1 MLTVYYRKFL
11 FIVSIAAVLVAKGAL
26 GCSQIN
32 EFVDINHAIQSST
45 YKVVLLCPFSVTHNA
60 DNDAFPL
67 SIINDGIK
75 LICAKSKVDDECV
88 IEGDAKH
95 FDIKANG
102 VTVLG
107 LNFKGSKD
115 TAVSI
120 HGVVGT
126 SFIDCNFTENQKTVG
141 NGGAIETQMNLNENV
156 MVFGSSFDGNSAG
169 SGGGIYGGGISII
182 SSKFTN
188 NSANETDGGAAF
200 IGAGYIESSM
210 FTLNNAMINGPAVY
224 SNDHVCSMGLNH
236 ACHSFDYQENTCD
249 GIFSTNE
256 RCTKFASSC
265 EYSSATPTVMPSME
279 PSLGP
284 SLSSKPSQEPSS
296 APTLSVSPS
305 REPSMSPSA
314 IFSER
319 PSISMLPT
327 NAPTHIPTTSQ
338 VPSSSPTS
346 MPSSKPT
353 LSTQPT
359 VTCNMGAEQRSN
371 MLMHMVLGTKSS
383 GEENEVLDWLLFH
396 DEYNL
401 CPQADNVLQR
411 YTAAIVSREL
421 FPERT
426 LNSDHE
432 CSWLGFVCNL
442 KSQIIAIKHNGLS
455 SDVPVELSLLEHL
468 EEIIIQKGSMKGSLP
483 INMFTV
489 PSLKHIDLDK
499 NELSGIIEV
508 DGESSVQRLDI
519 NFNKF
524 SGSIDFLTSFPN
536 ITEAHLDNN
545 SFNGTIPASLG
556 DLTNLHILTLH
567 RNSLS
572 GTMPESICNL
582 RTNHNLKYLMA
593 DCDVVECHCCTHC
606 TPYRK

>member
-107 LNFKGSKD
+107 LDFKGSKD

-200 IGAGYIESSM
+200 IGTGYIGSSM
-210 FTLNNAMINGPAVY
+210 FILNKAMINGPA
-224 SNDHVCSMGLNH
+224 
-236 ACHSFDYQENTCD
+236 
-249 GIFSTNE
+249 
-256 RCTKFASSC
+256 
-265 EYSSATPTVMPSME
+265 
-279 PSLGP
+279 
-284 SLSSKPSQEPSS
+284 
-296 APTLSVSPS
+296 
-305 REPSMSPSA
+305 PSA

-411 YTAAIVSREL
+411 YTAAIVSRKL

-432 CSWLGFVCNL
+432 CSWLGFICNL
-442 KSQIIAIKHNGLS
+442 KSQIIAIKHS
-455 SDVPVELSLLEHL
+455 
-468 EEIIIQKGSMKGSLP
+468 SMKGSLP

-556 DLTNLHILTLH
+556 DLTNL
-567 RNSLS
+567 
-572 GTMPESICNL
+572 
-582 RTNHNLKYLMA
+582 
-593 DCDVVECHCCTHC
+593 
-606 TPYRK
+606 RKFNFD